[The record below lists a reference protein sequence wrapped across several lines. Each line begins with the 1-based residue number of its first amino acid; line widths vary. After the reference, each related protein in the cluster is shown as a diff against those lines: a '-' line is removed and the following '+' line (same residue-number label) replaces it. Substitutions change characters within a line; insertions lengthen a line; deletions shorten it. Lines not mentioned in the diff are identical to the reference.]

1 MPVNDRSIYSSAMAS
16 SRGLGHRR
24 MLLSLMAGFFLLWVV
39 LPLLFPN
46 LAYLVYL
53 LTAPLRYVGV
63 FVHEM
68 GHGLGSLLTGGSFY
82 WFQMDA
88 DGGAAI
94 TAGGWQSLV
103 LLGGLLGPA
112 LCGSALLMVSTRARK
127 LWIPYLILLLFFTCG
142 CYYMIKPVWMSS
154 ADFPLLAQWKVT
166 HLLAVALPVLLMMA
180 CLFLLRATDA
190 WQRLALQVLGIV
202 MCYSAFSDTS
212 YIFQYEA
219 LRNGM
224 YSDARV
230 FASLFLPFSVQTL
243 PWLAFVFFALL
254 IGLLNFAL
262 LGLGVM
268 RALVLPQ
275 RR

>member
-1 MPVNDRSIYSSAMAS
+1 MSVNDRSIFSNTTPGN
-16 SRGLGHRR
+16 RGLGHRR

-39 LPLLFPN
+39 LPLLFPH
-46 LAYLVYL
+46 LAYLMVW
-53 LTAPLRYVGV
+53 LTAPLWYVGV

-68 GHGLGSLLTGGSFY
+68 GHGLASLLTGGSFY

-94 TAGGWQSLV
+94 TSGGWQSLV

-112 LCGSALLMVSTRARK
+112 VCGSVLLMVSTRAKK
-127 LWIPYLILLLFFTCG
+127 LWIPYLVLLLFFAIG
-142 CYYMIKPVWMSS
+142 GYYMIKPVWMSS
-154 ADFPLLAQWKVT
+154 SDYPLLAQWRVA
-166 HLLAVALPVLLMMA
+166 HLLALLLPVVLMVA
-180 CLFLLRATDA
+180 CLYLLRATDA
-190 WQRLALQVLGIV
+190 RQRLALQVLGIV

-230 FASLFLPFSVQTL
+230 FASLFLPFSVQAL

-254 IGLLNFAL
+254 ISVLNFAL

-268 RALVLPQ
+268 RALALPQ
-275 RR
+275 LR